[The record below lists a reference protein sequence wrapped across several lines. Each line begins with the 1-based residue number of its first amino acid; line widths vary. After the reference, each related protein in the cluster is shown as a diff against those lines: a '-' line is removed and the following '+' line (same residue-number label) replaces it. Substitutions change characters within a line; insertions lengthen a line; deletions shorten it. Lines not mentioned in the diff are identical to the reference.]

1 MKVSVKR
8 NKANILL
15 SLLLT
20 TLVLSL
26 CASLFAC
33 SEKQQRGYALLSP
46 AINLLAEQSEMA
58 KSALVGESIRFS
70 AEDFE
75 RALNI
80 ASVRSITLTSLPP
93 VTDGQLR
100 VGSTVLTGEETLS
113 AASLSLLTY
122 HPSGSAVCSS
132 SFKFKA
138 DGLPYEMTCRL
149 YSLEEQNY
157 APTLALAPESALEV
171 STYTDVTCFGQINCY
186 DPDGDE
192 TVIEIVRY
200 PEKGILIMDDAT
212 LGAYRYVPYDN
223 ASGSDSFV
231 CVAIDRYGNY
241 SAAREVEIEIKRSSL
256 SERYVDLVDSPH
268 ENSALVMTEKQ
279 IMNGTQVG
287 SSLYFY
293 PDREVSRAEF
303 TVMAM
308 SAIGVR
314 EPAEVSSTVFADDA
328 EIPERMKPYVAAAYE
343 LGYISGSP
351 DERGRLCFD
360 PSRSITRAE
369 AAVMLSDMLGAATP
383 TVQMTVADGDEIPA
397 WAESSVYA
405 MLELGVLE
413 VTETGASPFEK
424 LTRGSASDILSRFM
438 RYAEKK

>member
-1 MKVSVKR
+1 MKVSLKNKR
-8 NKANILL
+8 LFSARRLLLAALILTLCGSLL
-15 SLLLT
+15 S
-20 TLVLSL
+20 
-26 CASLFAC
+26 C
-33 SEKQQRGYALLSP
+33 SEQENNAPELLSP
-46 AINLLAEQSEMA
+46 AISVLAEQSGMA
-58 KSALVGESIRFS
+58 KSAPVGESIRFS
-70 AEDFE
+70 VEDFE
-75 RALNI
+75 RALNLSFVE
-80 ASVRSITLTSLPP
+80 SVTLTSLPP

-100 VGSTVLTGEETLS
+100 VGSTVISGEQTLS
-113 AASLSLLTY
+113 SASLSLMTY

-132 SFKFKA
+132 SFKFKVN
-138 DGLPYEMTCRL
+138 DLPYEMTCRL
-149 YSLEEQNY
+149 YSLDGQNY

-171 STYTDVTCFGQINCY
+171 STYTDVTCFGQLNCY

-212 LGAYRYVPYDN
+212 LGAYRYIPYEN
-223 ASGSDSFV
+223 AFGSDSFV

-256 SERYVDLVDSPH
+256 SERYVDLDGSPH
-268 ENSALVMTEKQ
+268 ESAALLMTEKQ
-279 IMNGTQVG
+279 IMSGTQVG

-308 SAIGVR
+308 SALGLR
-314 EPAEVSSTVFADDA
+314 EPVDVSSTVFADDA
-328 EIPERMKPYVAAAYE
+328 EIPEKMKPYVAAAYE

-351 DERGRLCFD
+351 DENGRLCFE
-360 PSRSITRAE
+360 PSSSITRAE
-369 AAVMLSDMLGAATP
+369 AAVLLSRMLGAATP

-397 WAESSVYA
+397 WAEPSVYA
-405 MLELGVLE
+405 MLEIGVLE

-424 LTRGSASDILSRFM
+424 LTRGSASDILSRFL

>member
-171 STYTDVTCFGQINCY
+171 STYTDVTCFSQINCY

-212 LGAYRYVPYDN
+212 LGAYRYIPYDN